1 MIRKTAAGYTVFA
14 RTGRKMG
21 TYRTIDQAQVRLGQL
36 EAFKA
41 QRSPLG
47 RMSPTVRAKSK
58 EGRKGYYVRAKSGRS
73 MGWYPT
79 KAEALRRKGQLEANG
94 AKFFKETRGFTRQGS
109 PAVLTKRSARPGM
122 HVRVTDGSGIS
133 SGRPGV
139 IVDSRTHIHGLG
151 EYERRLVREGWVLVQ
166 ITSPTK
172 YLTAIPA
179 NRLAPTSD
187 HSWPG
192 QPRRH
197 TRQGS
202 PTGESRVAQFQ
213 RRKLGERMAPWGSD
227 FGYGAGP
234 VGAVGSY
241 YISGKA
247 YPDRDMVLRALSII
261 VDDAHEADAGKHG
274 WTKKDAAELRSIAG
288 KLRHYLQHDYAQHSW
303 PGQPR
308 RHASAAKKGH
318 RHHARRYRR

>member
-1 MIRKTAAGYTVFA
+1 MAFV
-14 RTGRKMG
+14 
-21 TYRTIDQAQVRLGQL
+21 VRG
-36 EAFKA
+36 
-41 QRSPLG
+41 
-47 RMSPTVRAKSK
+47 
-58 EGRKGYYVRAKSGRS
+58 KSGKVVGR
-73 MGWYPT
+73 YAT
-79 KAEALRRKGQLEANG
+79 KAEAERRVEQLRAGAARLALFKFASRSPSRVYGPLGHEEQLVHDYRTENPKSRAQGILKLVKNTSATKQRGCVLCGATGPTWSGQYPE
-94 AKFFKETRGFTRQGS
+94 
-109 PAVLTKRSARPGM
+109 TKRAKEWAAE
-122 HVRVTDGSGIS
+122 HVER
-133 SGRPGV
+133 
-139 IVDSRTHIHGLG
+139 HLG
-151 EYERRLVREGWVLVQ
+151 
-166 ITSPTK
+166 
-172 YLTAIPA
+172 A
-179 NRLAPTSD
+179 